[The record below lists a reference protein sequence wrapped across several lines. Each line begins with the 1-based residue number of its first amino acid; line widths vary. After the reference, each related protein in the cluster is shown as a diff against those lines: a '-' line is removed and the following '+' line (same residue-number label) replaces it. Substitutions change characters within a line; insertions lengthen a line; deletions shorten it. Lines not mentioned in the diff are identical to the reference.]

1 MDQTTFTKNDLSNQ
15 YIYELRNE
23 VFCIFDEGNRQFFS
37 YKLPHTVIAN
47 EKDYHNDLTS
57 IKENAQDIVKV
68 YQRLNFVTI
77 GLCMFERVGNSLVKA
92 DHADNVVIREDNTT
106 NIVFDT
112 ESDAVI
118 EAIKHISN
126 NHCAEMAQVHQ
137 TEGDLSIVSMYMKH
151 DTAEMSFCTFGDND
165 DITNLAIKLIERHI
179 ANQANGPFAKVMIMN
194 EVIRN
199 LLLIKKE
206 FEKEL
211 LEQKSNSNEN

>member
-1 MDQTTFTKNDLSNQ
+1 MTQSMFAKSDLSNQ

-23 VFCIFDEGNRQFFS
+23 IFCIFDEGNRQFFS
-37 YKLPHTVIAN
+37 YKLPHTVIAD

-57 IKENAQDIVKV
+57 TKESARDIVRV
-68 YQRLNFVTI
+68 YQRLNFITI
-77 GLCMFERVGNSLVKA
+77 GLCMFERVGNNLVKI
-92 DHADNVVIREDNTT
+92 DHAENVVVREDDTT

-126 NHCAEMAQVHQ
+126 NHCAEMTQVHQ

-151 DTAEMSFCTFGDND
+151 DTAEMSFCAFGDND
-165 DITNLAIKLIERHI
+165 DITSLAIKLIERHI
-179 ANQANGPFAKVMIMN
+179 ANQANGPFAKIMIMN

-199 LLLIKKE
+199 LLLIREK
-206 FEKEL
+206 FEVEL
-211 LEQKSNSNEN
+211 LGQKGDNNGK

>member
-1 MDQTTFTKNDLSNQ
+1 VDQTTFTKNDLSNQ

-23 VFCIFDEGNRQFFS
+23 VFCVFDEGNRQFFS

-47 EKDYHNDLTS
+47 ENDYHDDLTS
-57 IKENAQDIVKV
+57 AHDNAQDIIRV
-68 YQRLNFVTI
+68 YQRLNFITI
-77 GLCMFERVGNSLVKA
+77 GLCMFERSDNILVKT
-92 DHADNVVIREDNTT
+92 DHAENVVVREDDTT
-106 NIVFDT
+106 NIVFDAK
-112 ESDAVI
+112 SDAVI

-126 NHCAEMAQVHQ
+126 NHCAEMAQVHNAD
-137 TEGDLSIVSMYMKH
+137 GDLSIVSMYMKH

-211 LEQKSNSNEN
+211 LEQKSDSNEG